1 MKRKLDDRTYLNYL
15 LLFLNVNELKQI
27 CRNFEIKGFSKL
39 KKVELIEYI
48 LDSLAEE
55 ELKDLIDQKELEI
68 ISEGIQLAIK
78 KINGKDRE
86 SIDAIK
92 IINDEKHEIEF
103 IFKGLNWEINS
114 YLSINPDNISN
125 PERDCDCRIGSQMGF
140 CGHFWVG
147 FIFSLKQNYFKKTDW
162 NLTALPKN
170 LDNLL
175 KDIKISLA
183 TTQGDKSQI
192 GDQAVSLIDESSES
206 YQLMKYLNSRITIYK
221 GEITEILER
230 QSDFQGNI
238 TTYYILS
245 LKDVNVGPQLKKKS
259 DFDESKLEEIDDLKL
274 RISDNTYE
282 KADISVGDKIKCNG
296 GVNKDN
302 FWGYMLKRVSKLE
315 KL

>member
-1 MKRKLDDRTYLNYL
+1 
-15 LLFLNVNELKQI
+15 VNELKQI

-39 KKVELIEYI
+39 KKVELIEFI

-68 ISEGIQLAIK
+68 ISEGIQLAIN

-86 SIDAIK
+86 SIEAIK
-92 IINDEKHEIEF
+92 IINQEKHEVEF
-103 IFKGLNWEINS
+103 LFKGMNWEITS
-114 YLSINPDNISN
+114 YLSITHDNISN

-147 FIFSLKQNYFKKTDW
+147 FIFSLKNDYFKKADW

-170 LDNLL
+170 LDDLL
-175 KDIKISLA
+175 KDIKIS
-183 TTQGDKSQI
+183 TVSTEGDKSQI
-192 GDQAVSLIDESSES
+192 SDQVVSLIDESSES
-206 YQLMKYLNSRITIYK
+206 YQLMKYLNNRITVYK
-221 GEITEILER
+221 GEIIEILER

-245 LKDVNVGPQLKKKS
+245 LKDVEVGPQLKKKS
-259 DFDESKLEEIDDLKL
+259 DFDKADLEEIDVLKL

-282 KADISVGDKIKCNG
+282 KAGLSIGDKIKCNG

-302 FWGYMLKRVSKLE
+302 FWDYMLKRVSKLE